1 MFQGGDMTYT
11 NEDIL
16 KRIDRAKKNKAKL
29 THITDKSELSI
40 DDRLKISLCR
50 HFVQYL
56 NEKKLK
62 SVDLAKLLG
71 IPPSRVSEIVNYKIR
86 AHSIEH
92 LLGYLQLLSKH
103 SPKIRE
109 YLNLIDVAVEAPS
122 MSATRTKEIS
132 KSIKDLF
139 AENTEQHHAY
149 A

>member
-1 MFQGGDMTYT
+1 MSYT
-11 NEDIL
+11 NEEIL
-16 KRIDRAKKNKAKL
+16 NRIERAKKNKAKL
-29 THITDKSELSI
+29 THLTDKSELSL

-50 HFVQYL
+50 HFVQYI
-56 NEKKLK
+56 NEKKIK
-62 SVDLAKLLG
+62 SIELSKLLG
-71 IPPSRVSEIVNYKIR
+71 IPPSRVSEIVNYKIK

-109 YLNLIDVAVEAPS
+109 YLHLIGVAVEAPS

-132 KSIKDLF
+132 RSIKDLY
-139 AENTEQHHAY
+139 AEDPEQGHAY